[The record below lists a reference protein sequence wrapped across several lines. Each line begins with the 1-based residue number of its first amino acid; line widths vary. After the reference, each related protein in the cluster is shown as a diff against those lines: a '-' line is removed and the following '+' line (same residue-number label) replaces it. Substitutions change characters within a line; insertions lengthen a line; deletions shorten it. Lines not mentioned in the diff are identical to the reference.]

1 MYTRIL
7 LQSPAVC
14 AGLILLALPSGSLAG
29 PRQIKVAADG
39 TSADV
44 TPTATV
50 SAGAAGSSGASARTT
65 TTGYL
70 STLNPVYTPSELP
83 FAARRWRVN
92 AGSVDTPKLDYAV
105 RLSSTGSKLRVEI
118 RNSPT
123 DNSPNDSA
131 SVRRSELSG
140 SLYLFLSDRRT
151 DLILRGGANIYAAE
165 VEAALSEH
173 SEVADAVAVGLPC
186 ADLGQRVHA
195 IIQAPAGLDLA
206 ELDAFVRARLSGY
219 KCPES

>member
-1 MYTRIL
+1 MCTRIL

-29 PRQIKVAADG
+29 PRHIKVAADG

-44 TPTATV
+44 TTTATV
-50 SAGAAGSSGASARTT
+50 SAGAAGSSGASAGT

-92 AGSVDTPKLDYAV
+92 AGSVDTPNLDYAV

-118 RNSPT
+118 RNSPA

-173 SEVADAVAVGLPC
+173 SEVAVAVAIGLPC